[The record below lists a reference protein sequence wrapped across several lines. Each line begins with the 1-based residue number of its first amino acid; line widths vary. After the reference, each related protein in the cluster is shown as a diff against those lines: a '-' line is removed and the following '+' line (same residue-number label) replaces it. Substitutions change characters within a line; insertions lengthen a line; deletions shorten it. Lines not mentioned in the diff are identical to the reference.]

1 MPMQGGGG
9 GMPPMPSHGGSIE
22 LDHRGRNGEIKYHK
36 TGKDSKF
43 EAKAKLRDGKLDN
56 IKLSYEKEL

>member
-1 MPMQGGGG
+1 
-9 GMPPMPSHGGSIE
+9 MPPMPSHGGSIE
-22 LDHRGRNGEIKYHK
+22 LDRRGRNGEIKYHK

-56 IKLSYEKEL
+56 VKLSYEKEL